1 MKILFTV
8 VIITL
13 NFCFSQGAWML
24 SNRTHPELEWATIK
38 TKNFN
43 IHYHDD
49 IYDIAL
55 KGANIAE
62 KVRPI
67 LMKQVGLD
75 SLIRLDIVF
84 TSEDEIMNG
93 FAVPANYTVIWV
105 DQNDVAVWNEGEKWL
120 RTVLA
125 HELQHLIYFNVI
137 KSWLPFP
144 MNQLYGSAPAWV
156 VEGLAEYFTE
166 QWRPLR
172 FDISHKYH
180 TLKNSLHKI
189 QDPHND
195 GFSKVLYFADKY
207 GDQKLVQILNHRDS
221 LKLFNFPQAFEMHTG
236 VTIKQFEEDWRRQMS
251 TYYYGLRSQKETYGD
266 VGKTYALP
274 MKDVYGFDWFK
285 GDSTKILMVG
295 KLNKN
300 QRDLSLVLAIRDT
313 SKERARRK
321 NLLEKGEKI
330 TKKNTRPLWK
340 LKEIDYGRISNFVK
354 VSPDGSK
361 ILYSKYGFGEN
372 QSLTWDVYYHNIDL
386 KKNERVTRS
395 KRASNACWSPD
406 SKSIAF
412 VAHKNSSSNLY
423 ITSLSDIS
431 NVRRITNYSG
441 DVQIVTPAW
450 SPDGKSI
457 AFALSKEDGNMDI
470 VVFDLER
477 KEPIRITK
485 DKQVDYL
492 PVWHPSGN
500 KITYTSH
507 SNMTPNF
514 YTVDIKTSQI
524 IQNTNVGGFVS
535 SVGWKFDNSAITGM
549 TLGDVDSSRV
559 VDIFPNRLA
568 NIDEIKMN
576 PKFSSWKNK
585 TPDISIPNLDSIP
598 DIIDSLESIKYSSLR
613 NIKHFATIIIPDIT
627 GLVYN
632 GAYADATGREM
643 FQSFVFSD
651 WKNIA
656 GGFGYLNA
664 TGKPIGGFWGFNY
677 YKDIFFKE
685 RTYNKDKVSLIEFY
699 NGVELF
705 GYQNYNFGR
714 RISSNHN
721 LKYSLT
727 FFNREVTY
735 QPDSLDVFQELVPQS
750 GEEGAFSISY
760 TFVNKRPELNG
771 VLMPRNGYG
780 LRLSTKFIDEK
791 IWGDFTYNYYELDS
805 YINQKVGPFTFYSRA
820 RYENISGSPPNQ
832 ETTGLV
838 DIPTNY
844 FAGQIILGKEHMS
857 PRGYTGSILGSSAFI
872 GTAEFRSPLINLN
885 IIQILKIIKAGKI
898 SFSMISD
905 YGKVWGSENENWVV
919 TAGIESRISLLIGN
933 FPLLV
938 YSAGI
943 AQTTNDWSKNPDAKN
958 VDPYFRLALV
968 NPF

>member
-1 MKILFTV
+1 MKILVAVF
-8 VIITL
+8 IIIL

-24 SNRTHPELEWATIK
+24 SNRTHPELEWKTIK

-75 SLIRLDIVF
+75 SLVRLDIVF

-144 MNQLYGSAPAWV
+144 MNQLYGGAPGWV

-166 QWRPLR
+166 KWRPLR

-221 LKLFNFPQAFEMHTG
+221 LKLFNFTQAFEMHTG
-236 VTIKQFEEDWRRQMS
+236 ITIKQFEEDWRRQMS
-251 TYYYGLRSQKETYGD
+251 TYYYGLRSQKETYED

-285 GDSTKILMVG
+285 GDSTKIVMVG
-295 KLNKN
+295 RLNKK

-313 SKERARRK
+313 SKERTRRK
-321 NLLEKGEKI
+321 NLLEKGKKL
-330 TKKNTRPLWK
+330 TKENTRALWK

-354 VSPDGSK
+354 SSPDGSS

-372 QSLTWDVYYHNIDL
+372 QSLTWDVYYHNINL
-386 KKNERVTRS
+386 KKNVRVTNSR
-395 KRASNACWSPD
+395 RASNACWSPD
-406 SKSIAF
+406 SKNIAF
-412 VAHKNSSSNLY
+412 IAHKNSSSNLY
-423 ITSLSDIS
+423 STSINDLGNIK
-431 NVRRITNYSG
+431 RITNYSG

-470 VVFDLER
+470 VIFDLER
-477 KEPIRITK
+477 KKPKRITEAEN
-485 DKQVDYL
+485 VDYL

-514 YTVDIKTSQI
+514 YTVDIKTSQV
-524 IQNTNVGGFVS
+524 IQNTNVGDMISTVA
-535 SVGWKFDNSAITGM
+535 WKFDNSAITGM
-549 TLGDVDSSRV
+549 TLRDVDSARV

-568 NIDEIKMN
+568 GTDDIKMN
-576 PKFSSWKNK
+576 PQFSSWQSKR
-585 TPDISIPNLDSIP
+585 PDYLIPNLDSIP
-598 DIIDSLESIKYSSLR
+598 DPVDNLKPIKYSSFL
-613 NIKHFATIIIPDIT
+613 NIKHFGTIIIPDIT

-632 GAYADATGREM
+632 GAYADATGREV

-651 WKNIA
+651 WENIA

-664 TGKPIGGFWGFNY
+664 TGRPLGGFWGFNY
-677 YKDIFFKE
+677 YKDIFFQE
-685 RTYNKDKVSLIEFY
+685 RTYNKNNGSLIEFY

-735 QPDSLDVFQELVPQS
+735 QPDSLDVFQELPPQS
-750 GEEGAFSISY
+750 GEEGAFSLSY
-760 TFVNKRPELNG
+760 TFVNKRPELNNM
-771 VLMPRNGYG
+771 LLPRNGYG
-780 LRLSTKFIDEK
+780 LKLSTKFIDKK
-791 IWGDFTYNYYELDS
+791 IWGDFTYNHYELDS
-805 YINQKVGPFTFYSRA
+805 YLNQKVGPFTFYSRA

-844 FAGQIILGKEHMS
+844 FAGQIIIGKEHMS
-857 PRGYTGSILGSSAFI
+857 PRGYTGSILGSSAFM

-898 SFSMISD
+898 SFSIISD
-905 YGKVWGSENENWVV
+905 YGKVWGSENEDWVITTGV
-919 TAGIESRISLLIGN
+919 ESRISLLIGN

-943 AQTTNDWSKNPDAKN
+943 SQTTDDWSKNPNVKN